1 MKNIFKKLIPLSLIS
16 LVIVYACNKNFTD
29 KPPQGALSLAALS
42 NQAGVQSLLIGA
54 YSMLDQEGGVS
65 VGLQFGNAPDKW
77 VFGSVVADDS
87 YKGST
92 PSDQGDIVPLE
103 TWSTSTATNSYIAA
117 KWQVLYDGIQRA
129 NDVIRVMALS
139 TDVTAANH
147 SQLTAEARTLRGY
160 FHFEGV
166 KLWGSNF
173 PYVDESVNAV
183 NAGAV
188 NNSTSS
194 IAKIEADLQFGIDSL
209 MPKPVNKGRLNNW
222 AAKAMLAELYMYEY
236 KYAEA
241 KKLLDDLLANGVN
254 SGGVKFGWN
263 PGGYF
268 NNFNPD
274 PGAKNSAES
283 VFSVQMSVN
292 DGSATNGNYGDLL
305 NFPNDGSGPGGC
317 CGFNNPSLNL
327 ANAYKTDAG
336 GLPLFDTFNDAPFP
350 IDSSYAGNLDPRID
364 FVIGRPGIS
373 YLDYGHHRGAL
384 WVRDGTDGYFSPKKN
399 VYALAQKNNLTSTEA
414 SFWGPT
420 QIVANNVNIFRYST
434 LLLMDAEC
442 EVEAGSP
449 DQALIYVNM
458 VRDRVASNPDTWT
471 YTNGTAGSAVVFDT
485 KTFKYDKN
493 QPNTVLAANYKIGLY
508 PAGAFANK
516 AYAINAVR
524 WERRLEL
531 ALEGF
536 RFFDLQRWDKD
547 RQFPQDMA
555 ALLNAYAT
563 VEKTRPS
570 LFSVNKDAVFH
581 KGVNEIYPIPQAQ
594 MDISNAGGAKNL
606 IQNPGY

>member
-1 MKNIFKKLIPLSLIS
+1 MKIKYKILLGISMISLI
-16 LVIVYACNKNFTD
+16 LIYACNKSFTN
-29 KPPQGALSLAALS
+29 KPPQGTLSLASLS

-54 YSMLDQEGGVS
+54 YSMLDQQGGVT
-65 VGLQFGNAPDKW
+65 VGIQFGNGPDKW
-77 VFGSVVADDS
+77 VFASVVADDS

-103 TWSTSTATNSYIAA
+103 TWSTSTATNSYVAN

-129 NDVIRVMALS
+129 NDVIRVMALA
-139 TDVTAANH
+139 TDVTPANH

-166 KLWGSNF
+166 KMWGPNF
-173 PYVDESVNAV
+173 PYVDETVSAL

-188 NNSTSS
+188 TNSASS
-194 IAKIEADLQFGIDSL
+194 LPKIEADLQFGIDSL
-209 MPKPVNKGRLNNW
+209 SSKPVNKGRLNNW
-222 AAKAMLAELYMYEY
+222 TAKAMLAELYMYEY

-241 KKLLDDLLANGVN
+241 KTLLDDLLANGVN
-254 SGGVKFGWN
+254 SSGVKYGWN
-263 PGGYF
+263 PSGYL

-274 PGAKNSAES
+274 PGAKNSSET

-292 DGSATNGNYGDLL
+292 DGSATNGNYGDVL

-317 CGFNNPSLNL
+317 CGFNNPSVNL
-327 ANAYKTDAG
+327 ANAYKTDAN
-336 GLPLFDTFNDAPFP
+336 GLPLFDTYNADPSP
-350 IDSSYAGNLDPRID
+350 VDSSFPGNLDPRID
-364 FVIGRPGIS
+364 FVIGRPGVS

-399 VYALAQKNNLTSTEA
+399 VYALSQKNSLSSTET
-414 SFWGPT
+414 SFWGTT

-434 LLLMDAEC
+434 LLLMAAEC
-442 EVEAGSP
+442 EVEAGDP
-449 DQALIYVNM
+449 AQALIDVNM
-458 VRDRVASNPDTWT
+458 VRDRIASNPDTWT
-471 YTNGTAGSAVVFDT
+471 YTNSIPSAKIVFDP
-485 KTFKYDKN
+485 KSYKYDKN

-516 AYAINAVR
+516 AYAMNAVR

-531 ALEGF
+531 AFEGY

-547 RQFPQDMA
+547 PLFPEDMS

-563 VEKTRPS
+563 MEKTRPS
-570 LFSVNKDAVFH
+570 VFSVNKDAIFH

-594 MDISNAGGAKNL
+594 IDISNSGGVKNL
-606 IQNPGY
+606 AQNPGY